1 MLNNRRKKIGEYYW
15 SNVKPQ
21 IVKDLP
27 DGIDGLQIYVLKKT
41 GNKQT
46 NNQALQDGRRAV
58 QQNGWVIGVFD
69 LLTAKDHT
77 NASTIL
83 VLSKYSLV

>member
-1 MLNNRRKKIGEYYW
+1 
-15 SNVKPQ
+15 
-21 IVKDLP
+21 VKDLP
-27 DGIDGLQIYVLKKT
+27 DGIDGLQIYVLKET

-69 LLTAKDHT
+69 LPTAKDHT